1 MLGAGESA
9 STPMRIGLQQKSLW
23 TDKRPQRR
31 CGSFRPAT
39 GGIASQ
45 AHLGDDKTM
54 QVLLDDI
61 ECDVKARTVGEAI
74 DAVAVL
80 ARNRGRL
87 VVDVFVDGARWNEQR
102 IASPERQTAVADVV
116 RLISAEPAELVCQT
130 LADAAEALA
139 DADDLQQ
146 EAARLLQSDEHTI
159 SMDKL
164 NQAISIWLSVQQAIV
179 KGSQLVG
186 LDLDEIVVHD
196 SPISASI
203 LRLNEQLKVVRSSLA
218 GRDQIGLA
226 DTLLYEFPEVVQE
239 WRDILDDLQ
248 RRIDPKNQ

>member
-1 MLGAGESA
+1 MSGDGESA
-9 STPMRIGLQQKSLW
+9 TRPMRIGLQQRSLW

-31 CGSFRPAT
+31 CGSSRPAT
-39 GGIASQ
+39 GGIANQ
-45 AHLGDDKTM
+45 AYLGDDKTM

-87 VVDVFVDGARWNEQR
+87 VVDVFVDGAQWNEQR
-102 IASPERQTAVADVV
+102 LSSPECQTAVADVV
-116 RLISAEPAELVCQT
+116 RLTSAEPAELVCQT
-130 LADAAEALA
+130 LADAADALT
-139 DADDLQQ
+139 DADELQQ
-146 EAARLLQSDEHTI
+146 EAARLLQSDQHTI

-164 NQAISIWLSVQQAIV
+164 NEAISIWLSVQQAIV

-186 LDLDEIVVHD
+186 PNLDELVVHD

-203 LRLNEQLKVVRSSLA
+203 HRLNEQLQAVRSSLA

-239 WRDILDDLQ
+239 WRDILDALQ

>member
-1 MLGAGESA
+1 MLGDGVPA
-9 STPMRIGLQQKSLW
+9 TRPMRIGLQQRSQW

-31 CGSFRPAT
+31 CGSSRPAS

-61 ECDVKARTVGEAI
+61 ECDVTARTVGEAI

-80 ARNRGRL
+80 AKNRGRL
-87 VVDVFVDGARWNEQR
+87 VVDVIVDGAQWNEQR
-102 IASPERQTAVADVV
+102 LSSPECQTAVADVV
-116 RLISAEPAELVCQT
+116 RLISAEPAELVCET
-130 LADAAEALA
+130 LADADE
-139 DADDLQQ
+139 LQQ
-146 EAARLLQSDEHTI
+146 EAARLLQSDQHTI

-186 LDLDEIVVHD
+186 LNLDEIVVHD

-203 LRLNEQLKVVRSSLA
+203 LRLNEQLKAVRSSLA

>member
-1 MLGAGESA
+1 MLGDGVPA
-9 STPMRIGLQQKSLW
+9 TRPMRIGLQPRSLW
-23 TDKRPQRR
+23 TDKCPQRR
-31 CGSFRPAT
+31 CGNSRPAT
-39 GGIASQ
+39 GGIANQ
-45 AHLGDDKTM
+45 AYLGDDKTM

-61 ECDVKARTVGEAI
+61 ESDVKARTVGDAI

-130 LADAAEALA
+130 LADADE
-139 DADDLQQ
+139 LQQ
-146 EAARLLQSDEHTI
+146 EAARLLQSDQHTI

-164 NQAISIWLSVQQAIV
+164 NEAISIWLSVQQAIV

-239 WRDILDDLQ
+239 WRDILDVLQ